1 VVRDLSDYGVE
12 HGHSTGERNLLAKAR
27 RILISEV
34 AMCMNLTPEEAEA
47 LVDGALNGDGK
58 GPR

>member
-1 VVRDLSDYGVE
+1 
-12 HGHSTGERNLLAKAR
+12 
-27 RILISEV
+27 
-34 AMCMNLTPEEAEA
+34 MCMNLTPEEAEA